1 VIKYYKCTD
10 MSSVHVGI
18 SKEES
23 FVPTPPLVEEIL
35 ETDTIELV
43 LLFLLC
49 ISFLSCFYRTICR
62 STQGTQQDECHK
74 GE

>member
-1 VIKYYKCTD
+1 
-10 MSSVHVGI
+10 MHVGI
-18 SKEES
+18 KKETS
-23 FVPTPPLVEEIL
+23 SVPTPPTVEDIL

-49 ISFLSCFYRTICR
+49 ISFLSCFYRSICKK
-62 STQGTQQDECHK
+62 TGDTTTQDERYK